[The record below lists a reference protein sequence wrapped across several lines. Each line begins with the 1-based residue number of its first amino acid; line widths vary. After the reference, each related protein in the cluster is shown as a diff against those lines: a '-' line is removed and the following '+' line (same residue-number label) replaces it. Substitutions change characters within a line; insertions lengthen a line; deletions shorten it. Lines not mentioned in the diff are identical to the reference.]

1 MPFSDS
7 VAGFHYFWAFLT
19 SRLTKKKRHRHRHS
33 IRVLGEVP
41 ATCTPP
47 FRHGYFPSGLGDSVQ
62 VFLPFLISF
71 DATHKDCL
79 DEALFSNPQ
88 ITSPS
93 GGSCW
98 TLAIGVMGARTL
110 GVCALGVG
118 VHGDLLCSH
127 SRALLSTMTPLLAG
141 QHHRRSLP
149 TQESQLLDLHSPP
162 DMFHGTTSAC

>member
-1 MPFSDS
+1 M
-7 VAGFHYFWAFLT
+7 GTFH
-19 SRLTKKKRHRHRHS
+19 
-33 IRVLGEVP
+33 P
-41 ATCTPP
+41 ALVTRC
-47 FRHGYFPSGLGDSVQ
+47 Q

-118 VHGDLLCSH
+118 VHGDLLC
-127 SRALLSTMTPLLAG
+127 
-141 QHHRRSLP
+141 
-149 TQESQLLDLHSPP
+149 
-162 DMFHGTTSAC
+162 